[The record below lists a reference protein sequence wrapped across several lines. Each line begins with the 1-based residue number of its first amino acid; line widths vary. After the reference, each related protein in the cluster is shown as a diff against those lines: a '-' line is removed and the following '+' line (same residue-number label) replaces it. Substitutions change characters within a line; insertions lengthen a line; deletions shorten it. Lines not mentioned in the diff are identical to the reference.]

1 MRLSALAV
9 VCLLS
14 VGTARAGEL
23 KNDGF
28 NSGDTG
34 GFQAGFVSGEIGA
47 SRFVAPEAGDQLLK
61 VRLLYGP
68 DATGQFTVTLH
79 VWDDTGGSV
88 TPGAE
93 LGSAD
98 FSLVGSSSAI
108 QELDVTAM
116 NITLPQQFRV
126 GLEFHHDGAPSIA
139 RDVDGNIAQDKNYM
153 MAQGLG
159 WIMSSTAGLQG
170 DWIIRAEVSGAATP
184 DGGGSTGGSC
194 AGNADCPVGNFC
206 DLGAHTCT
214 FDCRTDDDCGGG
226 TCNSLGQ
233 CVGGD
238 SGGCCQ
244 SSGGGAAR
252 GGIVLLGLAVLGVLV
267 RRRR

>member
-9 VCLLS
+9 VCLLA
-14 VGTARAGEL
+14 GTAHAETEL
-23 KNDGF
+23 QNDGF
-28 NSGDTG
+28 NSGDAV
-34 GFQAGFVSGEIGA
+34 GFEAGFVTGEIGA
-47 SRFVAPEAGDQLLK
+47 SRFVAAAPGSALLK
-61 VRLLYGP
+61 VHLLFGP
-68 DATGQFTVTLH
+68 DASGQFTVTLH
-79 VWDDTGGSV
+79 VWDDTAGGA

-108 QELDVTAM
+108 QELDATPM
-116 NITLPQQFRV
+116 NITLPQQFRI
-126 GLEFHHDGAPSIA
+126 GIEFHHDGSPSIV
-139 RDVDGNIAQDKNYM
+139 RDTDGTIAQDKNYM
-153 MAQGLG
+153 LAQGLG
-159 WIMSSTAGLQG
+159 WIMSSTAGLKG
-170 DWIIRAEVSGAATP
+170 DWVIRAVISGGAAP
-184 DGGGSTGGSC
+184 DGGGTTGGSC

-233 CVGGD
+233 CVGGEA
-238 SGGCCQ
+238 GGCCETG
-244 SSGGGAAR
+244 SGGAAS
-252 GGIVLLGLAVLGVLV
+252 GGIVLLGLAVLGMVI